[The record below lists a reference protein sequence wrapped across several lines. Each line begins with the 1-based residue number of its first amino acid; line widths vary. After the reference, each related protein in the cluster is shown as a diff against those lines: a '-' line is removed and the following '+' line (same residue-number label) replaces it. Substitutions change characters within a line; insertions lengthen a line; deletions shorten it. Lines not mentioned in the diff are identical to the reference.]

1 MKIYSIYDS
10 AADVFNDPFN
20 QLTNEVALRT
30 FRSLIYDGQS
40 TISNT
45 PGDFSLFCLGDF
57 NSETG
62 VVTGYFKPELIVEAM
77 SILNESGDD
86 AA

>member
-45 PGDFSLFCLGDF
+45 PDDFSLFCIGDF

-62 VVTGYFKPELIVEAM
+62 VITARFKPELIAEAM
-77 SILNESGDD
+77 AIINESASYDD
-86 AA
+86 